1 MAAGISPFAWRDSP
15 LADLSDELVSHS
27 SYHRSFGRF
36 RGRSVAIVG
45 CGQSA
50 LESAAL
56 LHEEGAAVELI
67 ARRPAPVW
75 LAGHGDSLRARVRA
89 GMAPPTDVG
98 GRVTGWL
105 AAAPGVMHGSPRA
118 LREWTTARCVVP
130 AGADWLPNAL
140 QTDHDDGSPDQV
152 GRNAERHGRISLDD
166 GSEREVDHAILATGW
181 RIDVA
186 RYPFLDRSIVER
198 LDLRNGYPVLGPGL
212 ESSIPGLHFV
222 GTAAAMSFG
231 PINRFV
237 VGSWYAAPVIARAAS
252 GKRQRPLRLSYR
264 PRRGRLTVN

>member
-1 MAAGISPFAWRDSP
+1 MTMNRHIK
-15 LADLSDELVSHS
+15 
-27 SYHRSFGRF
+27 
-36 RGRSVAIVG
+36 
-45 CGQSA
+45 SA
-50 LESAAL
+50 E
-56 LHEEGAAVELI
+56 
-67 ARRPAPVW
+67 ARNGTV
-75 LAGHGDSLRARVRA
+75 
-89 GMAPPTDVG
+89 
-98 GRVTGWL
+98 
-105 AAAPGVMHGSPRA
+105 
-118 LREWTTARCVVP
+118 
-130 AGADWLPNAL
+130 
-140 QTDHDDGSPDQV
+140 
-152 GRNAERHGRISLDD
+152 RISLDD

-198 LDLRNGYPVLGPGL
+198 LEVRNGYPVLGPGL

-237 VGSWYAAPVIARAAS
+237 VGTWYAAPVVARTAS